1 MISADKRRVDQYR
14 GHNDYWLLIT
24 EKARRAGKLF
34 SNIDLLKVVFE
45 SFFFCRSLII
55 VCDLTRLSYC
65 DIYSYQKYILS
76 PLRECKALF
85 ITCCQIT
92 VNSLSAN

>member
-34 SNIDLLKVVFE
+34 SNIDLLKVVFK
-45 SFFFCRSLII
+45 SFFF
-55 VCDLTRLSYC
+55 LSELDY
-65 DIYSYQKYILS
+65 
-76 PLRECKALF
+76 R
-85 ITCCQIT
+85 
-92 VNSLSAN
+92 V